1 MRYILS
7 IAVISVLA
15 FNLGCQSASSSSVET
30 KNENPVAKE
39 SAEKVK
45 TKTEHQ
51 ADYVEDDDAPR
62 INLADAKKDF
72 DGENAVFIDTRSETS
87 YKTEHIK
94 GALNVPVGEFKKY
107 YKDVPK
113 DKKIIAYCS

>member
-7 IAVISVLA
+7 ITMISALA
-15 FNLGCQSASSSSVET
+15 FGLGCQSASSSSVET
-30 KNENPVAKE
+30 KNENPVVKE
-39 SAEKVK
+39 STEKVE
-45 TKTEHQ
+45 TKTEDQAVHQ
-51 ADYVEDDDAPR
+51 EEDDAPR

-72 DGENAVFIDTRSETS
+72 DEENAVFVDTRSEVS

-94 GALNVPVGEFKKY
+94 GALNVPMGEFAKY
-107 YKDVPK
+107 YKSVPK